1 MAPTVRLGDGRVT
14 SVGTTSLRFAGGE
27 GLVMS
32 IEIRSARRDE
42 LAALAALNR
51 AAYPDLVED
60 GVVFT
65 EPQLLAHLERF
76 PEGQLVALRD
86 GVLVG
91 AITTF
96 IPPRAFDP
104 LQPHTWMGITDA
116 GTFARHD
123 PRGDTLYL
131 ADIYVDRAAWGAGI
145 GKALYTALFAL
156 CRGLGLANVVGG
168 GRLYD
173 FVDAPAELGVAEY
186 VAEVMRG
193 ARRDRV
199 LLSQLRAGFRVRGLI
214 PGYLHDWRSRHWAT
228 LIVWDNPERLQIVP
242 GLGPV
247 CVSRSSSR

>member
-1 MAPTVRLGDGRVT
+1 
-14 SVGTTSLRFAGGE
+14 
-27 GLVMS
+27 MS
-32 IEIRSARRDE
+32 IAIRPARRDE

-51 AAYPDLVED
+51 AAYPDLVQE

-65 EPQLLAHLERF
+65 EPQLLSHLERF

-123 PRGDTLYL
+123 PGGDTLYL

-145 GKALYTALFAL
+145 GKELYAELFAL
-156 CRGLGLANVVGG
+156 CRRLGLANVVGG

-173 FVDAPAELGVAEY
+173 FVDAPASPSTSP
-186 VAEVMRG
+186 R
-193 ARRDRV
+193 
-199 LLSQLRAGFRVRGLI
+199 
-214 PGYLHDWRSRHWAT
+214 
-228 LIVWDNPERLQIVP
+228 
-242 GLGPV
+242 
-247 CVSRSSSR
+247 